1 MLAKAVAT
9 ESGFSFFN
17 ISASSVTSKYLGEG
31 EKLIKALF
39 SLARSHQ
46 PGVIFFDE
54 IDALMSARKESEH
67 EASRRLKTE
76 FMVQVDGAA
85 TNAVDKIL
93 IIGATNSKTHCLFS
107 LCCCHTIT
115 YMGVSCSS
123 LGY

>member
-31 EKLIKALF
+31 EKLIKGLF
-39 SLARSHQ
+39 SLARAHQ
-46 PGVIFFDE
+46 PSVIFFDE

-85 TNAVDKIL
+85 TTASDRIL
-93 IIGATNSKTHCLFS
+93 IIGATNSKC
-107 LCCCHTIT
+107 I
-115 YMGVSCSS
+115 
-123 LGY
+123 